1 MAASHIL
8 ENIVCLELLRRG
20 YDAHVGKVNS
30 FEVDFVAQDK
40 GGTVY
45 YQIALVARDES
56 TLEHELRPF
65 RLIRDHYLKI
75 LLTMDEDPEA
85 QYDGIRRINARDWL
99 LV

>member
-40 GGTVY
+40 GGNSILSDRSGSSRRVHTG
-45 YQIALVARDES
+45 ARTAPVPSDS
-56 TLEHELRPF
+56 RSLSKDPS
-65 RLIRDHYLKI
+65 DH
-75 LLTMDEDPEA
+75 
-85 QYDGIRRINARDWL
+85 G
-99 LV
+99 

>member
-40 GGTVY
+40 GGGEQY
-45 YQIALVARDES
+45 I
-56 TLEHELRPF
+56 
-65 RLIRDHYLKI
+65 IRSL
-75 LLTMDEDPEA
+75 
-85 QYDGIRRINARDWL
+85 W
-99 LV
+99 